1 MRKKSLKENATVL
14 DLRTENK
21 LLFEIESER
30 EADLMV
36 ILVNFLKMK
45 KP

>member
-1 MRKKSLKENATVL
+1 MRKKSLRENATVL

-45 KP
+45 NP

>member
-1 MRKKSLKENATVL
+1 MRKKSLRENATVL